1 MADMQSMSETAA
13 LAADFWEFHLQE
25 NPTAAL
31 ELDQP
36 RPCRQLFRDSIA
48 DHMRRDEQA
57 EALLARSDRIPVDG
71 LRGQELMTRQLLER
85 QLRDL
90 REHFAFQS
98 HLRPGLYPTGP
109 ETRIAF
115 ALGKMTLATPEEAD
129 DYLARIES
137 IPAFFD
143 ACRQRLWGGVS
154 MGYRLPD
161 ILLPRI
167 CRAAE
172 SYLAAPLEQSVWLK
186 PMVTALGRDTP
197 AFKRARASLETL
209 IVDKVQPA
217 YRQWADELRSEYA
230 RHCRSSISISD
241 EPVGPD
247 YYEFLVRCQTT
258 TTLAPKQ
265 IHAIGRAETARIRSE
280 MEQVASQAGFEG
292 SLNEYRA
299 HLSSDPTFVAKSA
312 EELRERMEVLAKRIE
327 RRIPEFFGRLPRMTY
342 GVESIPE
349 ALAAQLPPAYAQPNP
364 SNGRAAGIFWVT
376 SVPKACP
383 SYLHVPF
390 AMHEAWPGHLMH
402 LALTQEMRSLPAF
415 RRHATG
421 DYSAF
426 VEGWA
431 LYCERLGHEFGLLN
445 EPAAH
450 YGRLEMEIWRAVR
463 LVVDTG
469 IHAMDWSRA
478 QAIAYMSEHL
488 TLPAATIEAEVDR
501 YIGWPGQALA
511 YKVGEIKVRELR
523 DRANEALGPRFDLR
537 AFHDRLLDCG
547 LVTLDLLDRHVQAWI
562 DAPGSEAA

>member
-1 MADMQSMSETAA
+1 MSETAA

-31 ELDQP
+31 ELDAP
-36 RPCRQLFRDSIA
+36 RPCRALFKDSIA
-48 DHMRRDEQA
+48 DHVRRDQRA
-57 EALLARSDRIPVDG
+57 EAFLERLRGLPTDG
-71 LRGQELMTRQLLER
+71 LREQDFISSQLLER

-115 ALGKMTLATPEEAD
+115 VLGKMTLATPAEAD

-137 IPAFFD
+137 IPAFFA
-143 ACRQRLWGGVS
+143 ACRERLWAGVEA
-154 MGYRLPD
+154 GYRLPEV
-161 ILLPRI
+161 LLSRV

-172 SYLAAPLEQSVWLK
+172 SYLAAPIEQSVWLK
-186 PMVTALGRDTP
+186 PMATALGRDAP
-197 AFKRARASLETL
+197 AFKRARADLETL
-209 IVDKVQPA
+209 IAEKVQPA
-217 YRQWADELRSEYA
+217 YREWADQLRSRYA
-230 RHCRSSISISD
+230 KYCRSSIAISD
-241 EPVGPD
+241 EPAGTD
-247 YYEFLVRCQTT
+247 YYDFLVRYQTT
-258 TTLAPKQ
+258 TTLDPKQ

-280 MEQVASQAGFEG
+280 MEQVASQAGFES
-292 SLNEYRA
+292 SLSEYRA
-299 HLSSDPTFVAKSA
+299 ALSADSKFIARSG
-312 EELRERMEVLAKRIE
+312 EELRERMEILAKRIE

-390 AMHEAWPGHLMH
+390 AMHEGWPGHLMH
-402 LALTQEMRSLPAF
+402 FALIQEMRSLPAF
-415 RRHATG
+415 RRHTTG

-469 IHAMDWSRA
+469 IHAMGWSRE

-488 TLPAATIEAEVDR
+488 TLPPTTIAAEVDR

-523 DRANEALGPRFDLR
+523 DRATEALGPGFDLR

-547 LVTLDLLDRHVQAWI
+547 LVTLDLLDRHIQSWI
-562 DAPGSEAA
+562 DLRRSEAV

>member
-1 MADMQSMSETAA
+1 MNGIAA
-13 LAADFWEFHLQE
+13 LASDFWEFHLQE

-36 RPCRQLFRDSIA
+36 RSCRVLFKDSLA
-48 DHMRRDEQA
+48 DHARRDRQA
-57 EALLARSDRIPVDG
+57 GVFLTRLSQLSAHEL
-71 LRGQELMTRQLLER
+71 QERELISLQLLER

-98 HLRPGLYPTGP
+98 HLRPVLFPTGP

-115 ALGKMTLATPEEAD
+115 VLGKMTLATPAEAE

-137 IPAFFD
+137 IPAFFE
-143 ACRQRLWGGVS
+143 ACRERLWAGAAA
-154 MGYRLPD
+154 GYRLPEV
-161 ILLPRI
+161 LLSRI
-167 CRAAE
+167 CGAAE
-172 SYLAAPLEQSVWLK
+172 SYVAAPLERSVWLK
-186 PMVTALGRDTP
+186 PMATAHGRDTP
-197 AFKRARASLETL
+197 EFKRVRTALEAV
-209 IVDKVQPA
+209 IAAKVRPA
-217 YRQWADELRSEYA
+217 YQGWVEELRSRYA
-230 RHCRSSISISD
+230 RHCRAGISIGD
-241 EPVGPD
+241 EPAGAD
-247 YYEFLVRCQTT
+247 YYDFLVRCQTT
-258 TTLAPKQ
+258 TTLEPGQ
-265 IHAIGRAETARIRSE
+265 IHAIGCAETARIRSE
-280 MEQVASQAGFEG
+280 MEQVASQAGFEDNLRG
-292 SLNEYRA
+292 YRVSLG
-299 HLSSDPTFVAKSA
+299 SDPRFIAKSG
-312 EELRERMEVLAKRIE
+312 EELRERMEILAKRIE

-364 SNGRAAGIFWVT
+364 SNGRASGVFWVT
-376 SVPKACP
+376 SVPGACP
-383 SYLHVPF
+383 SYMHVPF
-390 AMHEAWPGHLMH
+390 AMHEGWPGHLMH
-402 LALTQEMRSLPAF
+402 FALIQEMRSLPDF
-415 RRHATG
+415 RRHSTG

-469 IHAMDWSRA
+469 IHAMGWSRA
-478 QAIAYMSEHL
+478 QAIAYMAEHL

-523 DRANEALGPRFDLR
+523 DRATDALGVRFDLR

-547 LVTLDLLDRHVQAWI
+547 LVTLDLLDRHIQSWI
-562 DAPGSEAA
+562 DAQHPEAA

>member
-1 MADMQSMSETAA
+1 MSEIAA

-36 RPCRQLFRDSIA
+36 RACRWLFKDAIE
-48 DHMRRDEQA
+48 DHARRDRA
-57 EALLARSDRIPVDG
+57 AATLLARLSQVAGNERAADEV
-71 LRGQELMTRQLLER
+71 MTRQLLER

-98 HLRPGLYPTGP
+98 HLRPSLFPTGP

-115 ALGKMTLATPEEAD
+115 ALGKMTLATAQEAD

-143 ACRQRLWGGVS
+143 ACRERLWAGLDA
-154 MGYRLPD
+154 GYRLPE

-172 SYLAAPLEQSVWLK
+172 SYLAAPLEHSVWLK
-186 PMVTALGRDTP
+186 PMTTALDRDTP
-197 AFKRARASLETL
+197 AFKRTRADLEAA
-209 IVDKVQPA
+209 IVGKVQPA
-217 YRQWADELRSEYA
+217 YRHWVAELRSKYA
-230 RHCRSSISISD
+230 KHCRSSISISD
-241 EPVGPD
+241 EPAGGD
-247 YYEFLVRCQTT
+247 YYGFLVRCQTT
-258 TTLAPKQ
+258 TTLDPKQ

-280 MEQVASQAGFEG
+280 MEQVAGQAGFEG
-292 SLNEYRA
+292 SLSDYRA
-299 HLSSDPTFVAKSA
+299 ALGSDPKFIAKSG
-312 EELRERMEVLAKRIE
+312 EELRERMEILAKRIE

-364 SNGRAAGIFWVT
+364 SNGRASGVFWVT

-383 SYLHVPF
+383 SYVHVPF
-390 AMHEAWPGHLMH
+390 AMHEGWPGHLMH
-402 LALTQEMRSLPAF
+402 FALIQELRALPAF

-469 IHAMDWSRA
+469 IHAMGWSRE
-478 QAIAYMSEHL
+478 QAIAYMAEHL
-488 TLPAATIEAEVDR
+488 TLPPATIEAEVDR

-523 DRANEALGPRFDLR
+523 DRASEALGARFDLR

-547 LVTLDLLDRHVQAWI
+547 LVTLDLLDRHIQSWI
-562 DAPGSEAA
+562 DARRSEAA

>member
-1 MADMQSMSETAA
+1 MSEIAA
-13 LAADFWEFHLQE
+13 LAADFWKFHLQE
-25 NPTAAL
+25 HPTAAL

-36 RPCRQLFRDSIA
+36 QPCRTLFKESTA
-48 DHMRRDEQA
+48 DFARRDRWAGAFLERLSRLPAGELQ
-57 EALLARSDRIPVDG
+57 
-71 LRGQELMTRQLLER
+71 GQDFMTRQLLER

-98 HLRPGLYPTGP
+98 HLRPGLFPTGP

-115 ALGKMTLATPEEAD
+115 QLGKMTLATSAEAD

-143 ACRQRLWGGVS
+143 TCRERLWAGVAA
-154 MGYRLPD
+154 GYRLPD

-172 SYLAAPLEQSVWLK
+172 SYLAVPIEQSVWLK
-186 PMVTALGRDTP
+186 PVATALGRDTP
-197 AFKRARASLETL
+197 AFKRVRAELEAVIAEKL
-209 IVDKVQPA
+209 QPA
-217 YRQWADELRSEYA
+217 YRQWVDELRGRYSQ
-230 RHCRSSISISD
+230 HTRSSIAIGD
-241 EPVGPD
+241 EPSGAD
-247 YYEFLVRCQTT
+247 YYDFLVRYQTT
-258 TTLAPKQ
+258 TTLEPKQ
-265 IHAIGRAETARIRSE
+265 IHAIGRAETARLRSE
-280 MEQVASQAGFEG
+280 MEQVASQAGFEN
-292 SLNEYRA
+292 SLSEYRA
-299 HLSSDPTFVAKSA
+299 ALGADPKFIAGSG
-312 EELRERMEVLAKRIE
+312 EELRERMEILAKRIE
-327 RRIPEFFGRLPRMTY
+327 RRIPEFFGHLPRMTY

-390 AMHEAWPGHLMH
+390 AMHEGWPGHLMH
-402 LALTQEMRSLPAF
+402 FALIQEMRSLPAF

-431 LYCERLGHEFGLLN
+431 LYCERLGHEFGLLD

-469 IHAMDWSRA
+469 IHAMGWSRA
-478 QAIAYMSEHL
+478 QAIAYMTEHL
-488 TLPAATIEAEVDR
+488 TLPPATIEAEVDR
-501 YIGWPGQALA
+501 YIGWPAQALA

-523 DRANEALGPRFDLR
+523 DRATDALGASFDLR

-547 LVTLDLLDRHVQAWI
+547 LVTLDLLDRHIQSWI
-562 DAPGSEAA
+562 DSRRAEAA